1 MHARFLGAAL
11 IALSSAVLAVPT
23 SATAQQIP
31 AYSFAQFP
39 AAYGEIGDGT
49 VHTLH
54 PADDAV
60 FNDVPIGFNFFYDG
74 VGYSTV
80 SISTNGWIRFGGNAV
95 ANEYFPISSTNAGT
109 ANSVSG
115 LAANLIART
124 STPTGVLRSITLG
137 DIGSRQFVVQWKD
150 FRRSGGT
157 SSARVNMQIILVEG
171 TNQIA
176 IVYGPFVPDSAFWNA
191 QVGLKGANNASF
203 RNVSVTAA
211 WADAV
216 PGTANN
222 ATCQMTT
229 QSSGVPVEGQLFLFS
244 PPVPPVF
251 SVGSASVAEG
261 TSGGTVTLNV
271 PVTIS
276 QPNPSPMSIQYS
288 TLDGTARAGSGD
300 FTRVTNGTL
309 NIPSSATSALIP
321 ITVASDPLPEGDESF
336 EVVISNPS
344 AGSIGVDRATVTIE
358 DDDYTCFP
366 PEGFGTAVGTTPPAG
381 WANVDLN
388 AGQPALWQF
397 NTPTTCNPSKTRVF
411 QAPIALPFA
420 IYDSD
425 ACGTAAPN
433 EETALVTPAVDF
445 SSALVVKLRWDE
457 IYKGLTGIVAAVEV
471 TTNNGLDWTTVAMN
485 GASDSGNPA
494 TGVPAS
500 REFDVTDLVAGHAS
514 VRFRFRW
521 RGDFGYYWIV
531 DNVTVCTG
539 NLPGGTSIVSINP
552 GAVAEANAS
561 QSNVLSIP
569 VTITP
574 ANASTITVGYTIS
587 NGTAVSGVDFS
598 GPLTGSLSIVPP
610 ATSGNILIP
619 TIGNDQRENPKTF
632 AVALDLPL
640 SGPAF
645 VGNGEAT
652 ATILNDDPIPDGFL
666 FGIDNKVP
674 STSSTANNVFEF
686 SPITL
691 GGSLR
696 TWGPANATAY
706 AGGDFMG
713 NDFSKFFAIDV
724 GSSAKLVTVDTLT
737 LQQTTV
743 GPITVDPGEKARGL
757 AWDRVSGSMYVL
769 STFEPVTAASRAT
782 IYRINPLNGGIISKV
797 DFNQPA
803 GATFY
808 GLFVRPDGV
817 FFTVDPNSERL
828 FRLNRTTG
836 AATPINFYIGAQLRG
851 QQFDGDFNDATGLLY
866 LAAQDKFS
874 PNTNRLYLIDSAMGS
889 GASIQSLTASPF
901 LLGQTT
907 ALGIAQPYTSP
918 TTAATDWAAYE

>member
-1 MHARFLGAAL
+1 
-11 IALSSAVLAVPT
+11 
-23 SATAQQIP
+23 
-31 AYSFAQFP
+31 
-39 AAYGEIGDGT
+39 
-49 VHTLH
+49 
-54 PADDAV
+54 
-60 FNDVPIGFNFFYDG
+60 
-74 VGYSTV
+74 
-80 SISTNGWIRFGGNAV
+80 
-95 ANEYFPISSTNAGT
+95 
-109 ANSVSG
+109 
-115 LAANLIART
+115 
-124 STPTGVLRSITLG
+124 
-137 DIGSRQFVVQWKD
+137 
-150 FRRSGGT
+150 
-157 SSARVNMQIILVEG
+157 
-171 TNQIA
+171 
-176 IVYGPFVPDSAFWNA
+176 
-191 QVGLKGANNASF
+191 
-203 RNVSVTAA
+203 
-211 WADAV
+211 
-216 PGTANN
+216 
-222 ATCQMTT
+222 
-229 QSSGVPVEGQLFLFS
+229 
-244 PPVPPVF
+244 
-251 SVGSASVAEG
+251 
-261 TSGGTVTLNV
+261 
-271 PVTIS
+271 
-276 QPNPSPMSIQYS
+276 
-288 TLDGTARAGSGD
+288 
-300 FTRVTNGTL
+300 
-309 NIPSSATSALIP
+309 
-321 ITVASDPLPEGDESF
+321 
-336 EVVISNPS
+336 
-344 AGSIGVDRATVTIE
+344 
-358 DDDYTCFP
+358 
-366 PEGFGTAVGTTPPAG
+366 
-381 WANVDLN
+381 
-388 AGQPALWQF
+388 
-397 NTPTTCNPSKTRVF
+397 
-411 QAPIALPFA
+411 
-420 IYDSD
+420 
-425 ACGTAAPN
+425 
-433 EETALVTPAVDF
+433 
-445 SSALVVKLRWDE
+445 
-457 IYKGLTGIVAAVEV
+457 
-471 TTNNGLDWTTVAMN
+471 
-485 GASDSGNPA
+485 
-494 TGVPAS
+494 
-500 REFDVTDLVAGHAS
+500 
-514 VRFRFRW
+514 
-521 RGDFGYYWIV
+521 
-531 DNVTVCTG
+531 
-539 NLPGGTSIVSINP
+539 
-552 GAVAEANAS
+552 
-561 QSNVLSIP
+561 
-569 VTITP
+569 
-574 ANASTITVGYTIS
+574 
-587 NGTAVSGVDFS
+587 
-598 GPLTGSLSIVPP
+598 
-610 ATSGNILIP
+610 LIP

-724 GSSAKLVTVDTLT
+724 ESSAKLVTVDTLT

-918 TTAATDWAAYE
+918 TTAATNWAAYE